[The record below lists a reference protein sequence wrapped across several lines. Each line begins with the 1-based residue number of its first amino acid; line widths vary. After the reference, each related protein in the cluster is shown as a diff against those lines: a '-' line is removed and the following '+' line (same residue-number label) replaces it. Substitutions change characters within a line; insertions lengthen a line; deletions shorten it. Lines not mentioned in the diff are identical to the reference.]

1 MLRLVEFGTVKL
13 DLVSESE
20 EGRESGDVKVMKRMG
35 RLRPNENR
43 I

>member
-1 MLRLVEFGTVKL
+1 MEFGTVKFN
-13 DLVSESE
+13 LVSES

-35 RLRPNENR
+35 RLRPDENR